1 MNKNELLRKRSA
13 WLLAALMF
21 FSTSFVQVIA
31 QEDEDDVFDLSP
43 FTITSEEDTGY
54 AATSTLAGTRLKSD
68 LKDLAGPI
76 QIVTEEFLE
85 DTAVTSTEDLFLYT
99 TSTEASG
106 PDGNFG
112 GGGAER
118 RNPNTTRVRGLAN
131 PDRTRGYFL
140 TDIGFDTYN
149 TDRVAIAK
157 GPNAILFGL
166 GSPAGIVNNNLKQA
180 RFEDTNEMKLQYGS
194 WGAHRE
200 ILDINRVIFD
210 DLMAVRIIGLN
221 NETKYKQKPSYADER
236 RLYGNVLITPY
247 ENTTI
252 RANFEIGSRDASRPN
267 TSSPTSNIPTWIAD
281 GMPVTTGNF
290 NQVGFGGYG
299 GNRAPQ
305 WIYGEPDATTTN
317 VGFDPAPGTRGPD
330 NITRSHYTAANR
342 EETSGGQFSQGV
354 LTDETGYI
362 FDFRNNSL
370 SGLDNTQ
377 STGFDAFN
385 VSLEHEF
392 GENAGIEIAIDE
404 QNNDLFSRDR
414 VGNSI
419 NVDTS
424 SFLPYYKSDG
434 GSGVFDPVNPYVRRP
449 YVTMTENMSRTETHR
464 EAWRVTA
471 YYDLDLRDSDMGWL
485 GRHVFT
491 GLLTEQSFDILRTG
505 NSYGS
510 MITGEAEN
518 VLEANRN
525 RDYTASSWDRRGQGK
540 RYLGPAISGVPSD
553 GHIASRVLTD
563 GTPRLNEFKAWMYDI
578 DGTPVRDG
586 DNGAYREVSA
596 TMLVD
601 PLTRAAL
608 DSQEIESLAISAQS
622 YFWED
627 NIIATYGW
635 REDDATSWRGVA
647 EQTSD
652 NISLPE
658 TISLGDPT
666 DNVKGDV
673 FTWGVVAHLPT
684 EDFLGGWG
692 ISGHYGE
699 SENFVPSP
707 GRITILNQPHPS
719 PAGETT
725 EFGFSIEAPDNRFY
739 VRVNWYE
746 TNSANQTD
754 GSLGGASIPNWER
767 LFYNG
772 VRNNLQF
779 KEPKDP
785 TVPAAEFETWDAD
798 DPRLWPNNINWA
810 DTYTV
815 PPLGMREVYWNPVD
829 PGPSP
834 GTANSVS
841 DSPNANVTGVSD
853 FASEGLEIEGV
864 WNPTDNWTFAF
875 NAAQMEVVKTNVLQ
889 SYREYF
895 DLREPEW
902 LAMGDL
908 VARPNTVKWFD
919 DLNGDGIAQPG
930 EPSTAQTIYQ
940 RTRTVQWPG
949 LLRQISQDGRG
960 SHEIREWRY
969 NIITNY
975 RFDDDSAL
983 KGWAV
988 GGAFRWEDE
997 VAIGYEDGF
1006 FEDTGVVGID
1016 SVAVSDVTK
1025 PIFGPS
1031 EKNLDMWV
1039 THQRKIFDDKVD
1051 WRIQLNIRNV
1061 LDDDDLIFT
1070 AVDSDGTPTRVR
1082 IVNPMNFRLTSTF
1095 SF

>member
-1 MNKNELLRKRSA
+1 MNTKELIRKRSA

-21 FSTSFVQVIA
+21 SSTSFVQVNA
-31 QEDEDDVFDLSP
+31 QEDEDEVFDLSP

-54 AATSTLAGTRLKSD
+54 AATSTLAGSRLKSN

-106 PDGNFG
+106 PDGNYG

-118 RNPNTTRVRGLAN
+118 RDPNVTRVRGLAN

-140 TDIGFDTYN
+140 TNIGFDTYN

-180 RFEDTNEMKLQYGS
+180 RFEETNSIKLQYGS

-200 ILDINRVIFD
+200 IIDINRVLIE
-210 DLMAVRIIGLN
+210 DLVAFRIIGLN
-221 NETKYKQKPSYADER
+221 NEIKYKQKPSYSDER
-236 RLYGNVLITPY
+236 RLYGTFLITPY
-247 ENTTI
+247 EKTTI
-252 RANFEIGSRDASRPN
+252 RANFETGSRDASRPN

-290 NQVGFGGYG
+290 SQSGFGTYT

-305 WIYGEPDATTTN
+305 FIYGEPDATTPS
-317 VGFDPAPGTRGPD
+317 VGFDPQPATSGPD
-330 NITRSHYTAANR
+330 GIRRQHYTAANR
-342 EETSGGQFSQGV
+342 EETSGGTFSQGV
-354 LTDETGYI
+354 LTDETGYV
-362 FDFRNNSL
+362 FDFRNKSL

-377 STGFDAFN
+377 ANSFDAFN
-385 VSLEHEF
+385 LSLEHQF
-392 GENAGIEIAIDE
+392 GENAGIELVWDE
-404 QNNDLFSRDR
+404 QSYDLFSRDR
-414 VGNSI
+414 IQNTI
-419 NVDTS
+419 AVDAS
-424 SFLPYYKSDG
+424 SFLPYYKFENG
-434 GSGVFDPVNPYVRRP
+434 GVFDPINPNVGRP
-449 YVTMTENMSRTETHR
+449 YVWGVENMRQEVTDR
-464 EAWRVTA
+464 EAWRATA

-491 GLLTEQSFDILRTG
+491 ALASNQAFDITRSG
-505 NSYGS
+505 NNYGS
-510 MITGEAEN
+510 VITGEARD
-518 VLEANRN
+518 VLQGNRN
-525 RDYTASSWDRRGQGK
+525 RTYTASSWDRRIIGT
-540 RYLGPAISGVPSD
+540 RFLGPKISGIPSS
-553 GHIASRVLTD
+553 GHLAERVLTD
-563 GTPRLNEFKAWMYDI
+563 GTPRLNEYNAWMYDSQA
-578 DGTPVRDG
+578 TAVRDG
-586 DNGAYREVSA
+586 DNGAYREVNA
-596 TMLVD
+596 TVLVD
-601 PLTRAAL
+601 PLTRGSL
-608 DSQEIESLAISAQS
+608 DRQEIDSLALTAQS
-622 YFWED
+622 YFWDD

-635 REDDATSWRGVA
+635 REDDATSWRDVA
-647 EQTSD
+647 DQSAN
-652 NISLPE
+652 NIALMD
-658 TISLGDPT
+658 TLSLGDPT

-673 FTWGVVAHLPT
+673 FTWGLVAHLPT

-725 EFGFSIEAPDNRFY
+725 EYGFSVEAPNNKFY

-746 TNSANQTD
+746 TVSQNQTD
-754 GSLGGASIPNWER
+754 SALGSASIPNWER
-767 LFYNG
+767 LFYNN
-772 VRNNLQF
+772 VRNSLQE
-779 KEPKDP
+779 KEPRDA
-785 TVPAAEFETWDAD
+785 TVPASEYETWDAD

-810 DTYTV
+810 DTYRL
-815 PPLGMREVYWNPVD
+815 PPLGMREAFWNPVNPD
-829 PGPSP
+829 PSP
-834 GTANSVS
+834 GGTNSVS
-841 DSPNANVTGVSD
+841 DSPNSNVTGVSD

-864 WNPTDNWTFAF
+864 WNPTDNWTIAF

-895 DLREPEW
+895 DTREPDW
-902 LAMGDL
+902 IAMGDL
-908 VARPNTVKWFD
+908 VARPNTYK
-919 DLNGDGIAQPG
+919 NENP
-930 EPSTAQTIYQ
+930 QTIYQ
-940 RTRTVQWPG
+940 RTRTVQWPR
-949 LLRQISQDGRG
+949 LLREISQDGRG

-969 NIITNY
+969 NFVSNY
-975 RFDDDSAL
+975 NFDLDGPLA
-983 KGWAV
+983 GWSV
-988 GGAFRWEDE
+988 GGAYRWQDD

-1006 FEDTGVVGID
+1006 FSDTGIQGID
-1016 SVAVSDVTK
+1016 GVAVSDVTK

-1031 EKNLDMWV
+1031 EDNLDLWV
-1039 THQRKIFDDKVD
+1039 THKRKIFDDKVD

-1070 AVDSDGTPTRVR
+1070 SVDGDGTPTRVR
-1082 IVNPMNFRLTSTF
+1082 IVNPMNFRITSTF